1 MNVGSVIAQLRHE
14 RRWTQETLAG
24 MLFVSKDLVSKW
36 ETGVR
41 RPDYSAIERI
51 AEVFGVE
58 PDVIIEKDV
67 YVFEELSECIPDGI
81 QMPESEFTKVLNEFL
96 SKAGIDEAEIFV
108 RRYYLT
114 ESIAAISE
122 KKGMRENHIR
132 SGLSKSRK
140 KLIKMIRR
148 QNEGR

>member
-24 MLFVSKDLVSKW
+24 MLFVSKDLISKW

-67 YVFEELSECIPDGI
+67 WCGANVTILKGVRIGRGSIIAAGAV
-81 QMPESEFTKVLNEFL
+81 VLH
-96 SKAGIDEAEIFV
+96 DV
-108 RRYYLT
+108 PPY
-114 ESIAAISE
+114 SIAGGIPARVL
-122 KKGMRENHIR
+122 KCRW
-132 SGLSKSRK
+132 SKSQIIKHESLLYPLEERFSEEQIDSFVK
-140 KLIKMIRR
+140 KK
-148 QNEGR
+148 